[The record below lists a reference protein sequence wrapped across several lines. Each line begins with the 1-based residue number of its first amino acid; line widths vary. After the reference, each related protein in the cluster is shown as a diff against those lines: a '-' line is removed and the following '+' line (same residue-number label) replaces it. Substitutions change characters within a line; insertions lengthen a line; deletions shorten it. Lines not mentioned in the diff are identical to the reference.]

1 MEKLVD
7 GLFRVLDPGAILA
20 IVLLCLELLQEAET
34 RRSGRVPRSAVLCHA
49 ETLLAA
55 LRHLIT
61 NESCAPNLSPRE
73 AANWAKLH
81 AVRRSHDQ
89 VRKDSPNRQKARGG
103 DGQFAR
109 TVCCSAAYPAIQHAG
124 ADVRRRG
131 FESGERYLRSPR
143 QVCPE
148 FKVSV
153 A

>member
-89 VRKDSPNRQKARGG
+89 VRRIALKRREVETVSLQEQYAAV
-103 DGQFAR
+103 QR
-109 TVCCSAAYPAIQHAG
+109 TLLSNMQEPM
-124 ADVRRRG
+124 
-131 FESGERYLRSPR
+131 
-143 QVCPE
+143 
-148 FKVSV
+148 
-153 A
+153 

>member
-89 VRKDSPNRQKARGG
+89 VRRIALIVKRREVETVSLQEQYAAV
-103 DGQFAR
+103 QR
-109 TVCCSAAYPAIQHAG
+109 TLLSNMQEPM
-124 ADVRRRG
+124 
-131 FESGERYLRSPR
+131 
-143 QVCPE
+143 
-148 FKVSV
+148 
-153 A
+153 